1 MMWAVNL
8 GLFFSLLIHVIDQST
23 DVFAAVLFYFEGH
36 IYTSFITL
44 ALVFL
49 PGFCISITELRK
61 TFCTDSCSFIK
72 AIGYLLLSPLW
83 AIIIHIYSF
92 FDERYVQT
100 AIFFKTIEGFVEA
113 GPQLALQ
120 LSLLLKG
127 SWAESSFLVIG
138 PVLSEYLPEQNET
151 EMEMEITTTM
161 LPMTTILPTEELNE
175 DVHNGSLVIFDR
187 VYDADARYYFGC
199 LHIASVIVSFIS
211 IWSSSV
217 IFNDVENSE
226 RQTTYDI
233 TTMSFEEGKS
243 CCSKKNVGKIIFG
256 APFFLFTLIFRAI
269 GLALLICFL
278 QLWSGVIIF
287 GLFFSLMFWQHCSL
301 GMISIEVLH
310 MRFGLYLCQSVT
322 LGILLHILDIL
333 KYHWQNLWNLQQNKM
348 KKNRMT
354 EPNIF

>member
-1 MMWAVNL
+1 M
-8 GLFFSLLIHVIDQST
+8 
-23 DVFAAVLFYFEGH
+23 
-36 IYTSFITL
+36 
-44 ALVFL
+44 
-49 PGFCISITELRK
+49 
-61 TFCTDSCSFIK
+61 
-72 AIGYLLLSPLW
+72 
-83 AIIIHIYSF
+83 
-92 FDERYVQT
+92 
-100 AIFFKTIEGFVEA
+100 
-113 GPQLALQ
+113 
-120 LSLLLKG
+120 LKG

-151 EMEMEITTTM
+151 EMEITTTM
-161 LPMTTILPTEELNE
+161 LPMTTILPTEEFNE

-187 VYDADARYYFGC
+187 VYDAGILINGKNSLEIQFHEILKENFNTFSDARYYFGC

-211 IWSSSV
+211 IWSSSI

-287 GLFFSLMFWQHCSL
+287 GLFFVNVLAALFIGDDINRSFTYALWSLFVPVGYS
-301 GMISIEVLH
+301 
-310 MRFGLYLCQSVT
+310 R
-322 LGILLHILDIL
+322 
-333 KYHWQNLWNLQQNKM
+333 
-348 KKNRMT
+348 
-354 EPNIF
+354 